1 MTPSARL
8 SELKIEL
15 PGVTAPVGSY
25 VPGIRTGNLVL
36 VSGQIPISDGKVT
49 VAGKVGKDV
58 TLEEAADA
66 ARQCALNALAQINAA
81 LGSLDKVKRILSL
94 RGFVNCTDAFTNQPE
109 VINGASDLLVEGFG
123 EQGRHARAAV
133 GSNALPRGVMTEV
146 EGLVAVV

>member
-58 TLEEAADA
+58 TEFSVGDSPQKFGKPVARATFKKARTAQAADCKQPV
-66 ARQCALNALAQINAA
+66 RGRYVL
-81 LGSLDKVKRILSL
+81 VRILSE
-94 RGFVNCTDAFTNQPE
+94 VNGKPW
-109 VINGASDLLVEGFG
+109 SS
-123 EQGRHARAAV
+123 AAEIGVV
-133 GSNALPRGVMTEV
+133 GSKAK
-146 EGLVAVV
+146 